1 MTDRQGV
8 AGQRKETSVFANPF
22 PSEISIRAKRQGLV
36 KRKKNSKAL
45 LGSRR
50 LPLEFLSI
58 LHPWPFSQGK
68 LSFRRSHPSL
78 SLPSTSSIFFLPST
92 DPPSR
97 LPPPLSFFLSPSLV
111 LGRCVPCTTRNAQH
125 STCGFNL
132 VNAGPRGSAVVSL
145 IPGHF
150 NRSIERA
157 LVMHIQCVRSG
168 CMQHVQFH
176 IGRRFHLPL
185 LLLVETRVRRN
196 DKIAG
201 MGGKVVYIERD

>member
-68 LSFRRSHPSL
+68 LSFRWLPIPL
-78 SLPSTSSIFFLPST
+78 SPFLPHLQFSFSLQPT
-92 DPPSR
+92 
-97 LPPPLSFFLSPSLV
+97 LPLDSLLLFLSFFLRVS
-111 LGRCVPCTTRNAQH
+111 
-125 STCGFNL
+125 F
-132 VNAGPRGSAVVSL
+132 SAVVFL
-145 IPGHF
+145 
-150 NRSIERA
+150 A
-157 LVMHIQCVRSG
+157 
-168 CMQHVQFH
+168 
-176 IGRRFHLPL
+176 PL
-185 LLLVETRVRRN
+185 ETRSTVLVALISLMQVRAVRRSF
-196 DKIAG
+196 
-201 MGGKVVYIERD
+201 R

>member
-68 LSFRRSHPSL
+68 LSFRRLPTTIPLSPFPPHLQFSFSL
-78 SLPSTSSIFFLPST
+78 QPTLPFDSLLLF
-92 DPPSR
+92 
-97 LPPPLSFFLSPSLV
+97 LSFFLRVS
-111 LGRCVPCTTRNAQH
+111 
-125 STCGFNL
+125 F
-132 VNAGPRGSAVVSL
+132 SAVVFL
-145 IPGHF
+145 
-150 NRSIERA
+150 A
-157 LVMHIQCVRSG
+157 
-168 CMQHVQFH
+168 
-176 IGRRFHLPL
+176 PL
-185 LLLVETRVRRN
+185 ETRSTVLVALISLMQVRAVRRSF
-196 DKIAG
+196 
-201 MGGKVVYIERD
+201 R

>member
-68 LSFRRSHPSL
+68 LSFRRLPTTIPL
-78 SLPSTSSIFFLPST
+78 SPFLPHLQFSFSLQPT
-92 DPPSR
+92 
-97 LPPPLSFFLSPSLV
+97 LPLDSLLLFLSFFLRVS
-111 LGRCVPCTTRNAQH
+111 
-125 STCGFNL
+125 F
-132 VNAGPRGSAVVSL
+132 SAVVFLAPLEMRSTVLVALISL
-145 IPGHF
+145 MQV
-150 NRSIERA
+150 RA
-157 LVMHIQCVRSG
+157 
-168 CMQHVQFH
+168 
-176 IGRRFHLPL
+176 
-185 LLLVETRVRRN
+185 VRRSF
-196 DKIAG
+196 
-201 MGGKVVYIERD
+201 R